1 MSGTLDLNGATTTL
15 TANSIN
21 TYYQVTDTSGSHNG
35 KLILEEG
42 AVLRFDNRT
51 GAGFTSVAT
60 AIEIYLNGTETNNCA
75 IISADPAPTY
85 LWAMPASTTYIDAT
99 YTEFLN
105 YAGNIQ
111 GSYWAFNS
119 CLFGGMRYATV
130 EDLQA
135 ITGSTNERLVLG
147 RVIENTT
154 QEVFQYLNKA
164 GVSGSGNVIKA
175 ATLKLATADLMTRWR
190 MDGSKPQSLTIG
202 VISMKD
208 DNDGAIANLRQEA
221 WELLHRYV
229 MSTSQFSRYR
239 WRIRRGNK

>member
-1 MSGTLDLNGATTTL
+1 MSSVLDLNGATITL
-15 TANSIN
+15 TADSIN
-21 TYYQVTDTSGSHNG
+21 TYYQVTDTSGSHDG
-35 KLILEEG
+35 KLIFEAG
-42 AVLRFDNRT
+42 AVLRFDNKA
-51 GAGFTSVAT
+51 GAGFSSVAT
-60 AIEIYLNGTETNNCA
+60 TIEIVINGTSSNNCA
-75 IISADPAPTY
+75 VISADPNATNLWTMPPTTSY
-85 LWAMPASTTYIDAT
+85 LDAT
-99 YTEFLN
+99 YCEFLN
-105 YAGNIQ
+105 YT
-111 GSYWAFNS
+111 GSTQANYWAFDN
-119 CLFGGMRYATV
+119 CLFGGMRYASV

-164 GVSGSGNVIKA
+164 GVSGSGSVIKA

-208 DNDGAIANLRQEA
+208 DNDGAISNLRNEA

-229 MSTSQFSRYR
+229 MSTSQFARYR